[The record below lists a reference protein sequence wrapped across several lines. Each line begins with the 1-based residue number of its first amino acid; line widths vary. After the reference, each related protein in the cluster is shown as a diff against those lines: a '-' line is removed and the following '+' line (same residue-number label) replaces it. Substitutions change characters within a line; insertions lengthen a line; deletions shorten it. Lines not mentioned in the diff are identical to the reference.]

1 MSLFDRI
8 FRPGTGKNVR
18 LTPKEISALRERW
31 QVLTAYEPVFRTGR
45 TALYESDLVRKA
57 IWAKAKHISKLGI
70 VIDGVGESTKKMIER
85 APNQWQTWSQFLARV
100 STILDAQNTC
110 FILPIFSDWGRVN
123 GYFATLPS
131 SCEIRQDETGEAWI
145 LYTFAGNKKAAC
157 RLTEAGIL
165 VKQQYENDLFGS
177 SVSPLSST
185 MALTELQKQGI
196 QEAIKSSA
204 SYKFWA
210 KLSNFSKS
218 SDLVEARKEFNE
230 KNFGNDADA
239 RGVLIFPNVYED
251 IHEMT
256 PKNYVMDA
264 TTTKL
269 IQDNIFSYFGVNEA
283 IINSSATPEVMDTF
297 FNSEIEPLSIQLSEV
312 LTKMT
317 FTGREIDEGARLLA
331 VANRLQYM
339 KQSDKVSM
347 IKDLGDRGFLK
358 IDEARELL
366 NYPPLPNGLGD
377 RVTVRGEYYMIDAQT
392 GSVLVKPDT
401 PTSTKPQ
408 DNTEEENTNASIT

>member
-1 MSLFDRI
+1 MGLFDRI
-8 FRPGTGKNVR
+8 FRGGNTDSVK
-18 LTPKEISALRERW
+18 LTPKELATLKERW
-31 QVLTAYEPVFRTGR
+31 QVLTAYEPVFHTGR
-45 TALYESDLVRKA
+45 VALYESELVRKA

-70 VIDGVGESTKKMIER
+70 QIDGVGESTKKMIER
-85 APNQWQTWSQFLARV
+85 APNAYQTWSQFLARV

-110 FILPIFSDWGRVN
+110 FILPIFSEWGRVN

-145 LYTFAGNKKAAC
+145 VYTFANNKKAAC

-177 SVSPLSST
+177 SNTALNTT
-185 MALTELQKQGI
+185 MDLTELQKQGI

-210 KLSNFSKS
+210 KLSNFSKA
-218 SDLVEARKEFNE
+218 SDLVKARKEFNE
-230 KNFGNDADA
+230 NNFGADSEA
-239 RGVLIFPNVYED
+239 RGVLVFPNTYEE

-256 PKNYVMDA
+256 PRNFVMDA

-283 IINSSATPEVMDTF
+283 IIDSSATSEMLDTF

-317 FTGREIDEGARLLA
+317 FTGREIDAGARLLA

-339 KQSDKVSM
+339 KQSDKVAM

-377 RVTVRGEYYMIDAQT
+377 RITVRGEYYMIDANS
-392 GSVLVKPDT
+392 GAVLVKPN
-401 PTSTKPQ
+401 P
-408 DNTEEENTNASIT
+408 DNTNTNTTEENENAREE